1 MTRQPR
7 ITYKRTRIPTPG
19 WVGRGSSTEPEMGPA
34 LGKTTLFR
42 KRSNENESISS
53 VSKSRS
59 SRVGFLGLVRAA
71 DDMVTARYGNVSRR
85 DSSLLVSSEVGVALP
100 TVLFAARAHRRAY

>member
-1 MTRQPR
+1 MIIIHSWIYR
-7 ITYKRTRIPTPG
+7 IGSPHTFSILFAIPWMVLLFSFFT
-19 WVGRGSSTEPEMGPA
+19 
-34 LGKTTLFR
+34 GKTTLFR